1 MKKTYTILLAC
12 VLANTI
18 AYAQEVDFDEFLND
32 FYLVNNVTYEK
43 PRYFAEIKE
52 GLVKKFLPL
61 PLPICSKEKAND
73 WRAASKWETDGMNVV
88 FAERHINAP
97 CDEEGCPWR
106 EGWLASYDNSGNL
119 IDYILAVKSGDRY
132 VHEIK
137 GTLSPMRITVEFA
150 AISKET
156 MRNKHSDAKAIPCVV
171 EFFDVFMDSN
181 GHFHKTKNR
190 MDAKGQLVW
199 NKEKQKY
206 DIKVA
211 E

>member
-1 MKKTYTILLAC
+1 
-12 VLANTI
+12 
-18 AYAQEVDFDEFLND
+18 
-32 FYLVNNVTYEK
+32 
-43 PRYFAEIKE
+43 
-52 GLVKKFLPL
+52 
-61 PLPICSKEKAND
+61 
-73 WRAASKWETDGMNVV
+73 
-88 FAERHINAP
+88 
-97 CDEEGCPWR
+97 
-106 EGWLASYDNSGNL
+106 
-119 IDYILAVKSGDRY
+119 
-132 VHEIK
+132 
-137 GTLSPMRITVEFA
+137 MRITVEFA

>member
-1 MKKTYTILLAC
+1 M
-12 VLANTI
+12 
-18 AYAQEVDFDEFLND
+18 DFEEFLND

-52 GLVKKFLPL
+52 GLVKNFLPL

-106 EGWLASYDNSGNL
+106 EGWLVSYDNSGNL